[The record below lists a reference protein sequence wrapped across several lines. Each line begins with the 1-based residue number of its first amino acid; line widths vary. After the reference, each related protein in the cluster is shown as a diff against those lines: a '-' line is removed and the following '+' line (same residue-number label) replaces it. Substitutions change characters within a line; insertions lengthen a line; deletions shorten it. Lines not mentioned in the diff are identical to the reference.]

1 MYNFSD
7 NSDINACYVFF
18 FIQNRMVACMKR
30 LASDNCL
37 KMMNGIVNMHRS
49 KMRI

>member
-18 FIQNRMVACMKR
+18 FHPESYGCMHETI
-30 LASDNCL
+30 S
-37 KMMNGIVNMHRS
+37 
-49 KMRI
+49 